1 MKATRQEAILR
12 LVSERAIQTQD
23 ELIALLRERD
33 YHVTQ
38 ATVSRDI
45 RQPKLTKVPTGP
57 GTSRYTVP
65 TGMNGHASPK
75 ISATFMAAITKTD
88 YVGNTVV
95 ISTYPGMAQ
104 PVGSCIDAI
113 GHRDVLGCVAGDDTV
128 IVVIRDA
135 QKADEM
141 CDKIRQMLNTL

>member
-45 RQPKLTKVPTGP
+45 RQLKLTKVPTGP
-57 GTSRYTVP
+57 GTYRYTVP

-75 ISATFMAAITKTD
+75 
-88 YVGNTVV
+88 
-95 ISTYPGMAQ
+95 
-104 PVGSCIDAI
+104 
-113 GHRDVLGCVAGDDTV
+113 L
-128 IVVIRDA
+128 
-135 QKADEM
+135 
-141 CDKIRQMLNTL
+141 

>member
-45 RQPKLTKVPTGP
+45 RQLKLTKVPTGP
-57 GTSRYTVP
+57 GTYRYTVP

-104 PVGSCIDAI
+104 PVASCIDALGDSDI
-113 GHRDVLGCVAGDDTV
+113 LGCVGGDDTV
-128 IVVIRDA
+128 VVVIREVA
-135 QKADEM
+135 RATLI
-141 CDKIRQMLNTL
+141 CDKIRGILHTL

>member
-45 RQPKLTKVPTGP
+45 RQLKLTKVPTGP
-57 GTSRYTVP
+57 GTYRYTVP

-104 PVGSCIDAI
+104 AVASGIDHSKTYDI
-113 GHRDVLGCVAGDDTV
+113 LGCVAGDDCII
-128 IVVIRDA
+128 IVTRDPESAIDIASRIR
-135 QKADEM
+135 KL
-141 CDKIRQMLNTL
+141 INS